1 MPATIVLPEKAVFAA
16 RSEAIRAN
24 IDSITKRNKM
34 AKLLV
39 NNFRGWVESSA
50 MSPLNLTM
58 ELDKDKNGLITGD
71 EFAELLGKMTG
82 ERPPEWVT
90 ELMFSFTGAS
100 PDSGIA
106 LGEWMAMLAA
116 LGVEIPEEL
125 FEVNTPVT
133 GTIVLASPSPV
144 VVDQPVEFRMDFS
157 EGVEAY
163 ELVTVQ
169 HSNGARESM
178 TITKAEMDGVTF
190 DLLSMTPDEADEY
203 TVELLHLGIR
213 LASLKLGVEAA
224 PVEAAPVEAAPE
236 PEATKPTPVLTSA
249 SPAPVNAVE
258 GGTGLLGLVTALEQ
272 TKLHSEA
279 LALAAASGPL
289 TVQGV
294 VVGKETTLLGP
305 VGYRTSST
313 LMIQSDGFAVEVM
326 MKPAETH
333 SALGVP
339 VEVTV
344 QPHDWSLARR
354 RLISL
359 EL

>member
-100 PDSGIA
+100 PDIGIA

-116 LGVEIPEEL
+116 LGVEIPDEL
-125 FEVNTPVT
+125 FEVETPVT
-133 GTIVLASPSPV
+133 GTIVLTSPSPV
-144 VVDQPVEFRMDFS
+144 MVDQPVEFRLDFS

-163 ELVTVQ
+163 EIVTVQ

-178 TITKAEMDGVTF
+178 TITKAEMDGVAF

-213 LASLKLGVEAA
+213 LASLKLGVVAA
-224 PVEAAPVEAAPE
+224 PVEASPE
-236 PEATKPTPVLTSA
+236 PDATNPTPVLTST
-249 SPAPVNAVE
+249 SPEPVKAVE

-279 LALAAASGPL
+279 LALAASSGPL

-339 VEVTV
+339 VEFTV